1 MSKILVFTE
10 FQLAGSQA
18 SGLKRSS
25 QELLQFAASTGR
37 TVVALALGSN
47 AAQATAQLAHHGA
60 QEVLISKDS
69 AYDAYNP
76 ELFAVAVAEAIQST
90 GATLVLASTS
100 SSGKDLFPRVAA
112 KLGAGM
118 VSDGTALAVSGEVIK
133 VKKPLYSGKCF
144 ATATFENSTVKIV
157 LMRANQLPVTAA
169 DTSKT
174 ASITE
179 HAFSKPSL
187 KTLVKEIVRGAAE
200 KLDLTEANV
209 IVSGGRGLKEAANFS
224 ILNDLAAVLGATV
237 GASRAVVDAGWVGH
251 SMQVGQ
257 TGKTVAPTLY
267 IAVGISGAIQHLA
280 GMSGSKVIVA
290 INSDPNAPIFQKAT
304 YGIVGDAFEVVPKLT
319 EEFKKLLHH

>member
-1 MSKILVFTE
+1 MSKVLVFSE
-10 FQLAGSQA
+10 FQA

-25 QELLQFAASTGR
+25 QELLQFAASTGQP
-37 TVVALALGSN
+37 VVALALGSSASQ
-47 AAQATAQLAHHGA
+47 AAAQLAHHGA
-60 QEVLISKDS
+60 QEVIVCKDP

-76 ELFAVAVAEAIQST
+76 ELFAAALAEVIKST
-90 GATLVLASTS
+90 GATLVLASAS
-100 SSGKDLFPRVAA
+100 SAGKDLFPRVAA

-118 VSDGTALAVSGEVIK
+118 VSDGTALTVSGEVVK

-144 ATATFENSTVKIV
+144 ATATFENSSVKIV
-157 LMRANQLPVTAA
+157 LMRANQLPVAAA

-174 ASITE
+174 ATVTE
-179 HAFSKPSL
+179 RVFEKPNL
-187 KTLVKEIVRGAAE
+187 KALVKEVVRGAAE
-200 KLDLTEANV
+200 KLDLTEANI
-209 IVSGGRGLKEAANFS
+209 IVSGGRGLKEAANFAL
-224 ILNDLAAVLGATV
+224 LNDLAAVLGATV